1 MGQFQ
6 PQIRNV
12 FELIDKNKASLTK
25 NSKARKNTK
34 EQSTKNNTI
43 ITASEG

>member
-12 FELIDKNKASLTK
+12 FELIDKNKKSLTK
-25 NSKARKNTK
+25 NCKAGRKTK
-34 EQSTKNNTI
+34 KQAQNK
-43 ITASEG
+43 